1 MGSTTSR
8 WAMLICGAGIVFGV
22 TVAVGLQVLPG
33 PHTETDF
40 LVVGSA
46 ATLLSLGVV
55 FGVLIGTWVKSPELF
70 FKRRQAQAREDQEKP
85 DSDNLK

>member
-1 MGSTTSR
+1 MGSTTGR
-8 WAMLICGAGIVFGV
+8 WAMLICGAAIVFGA
-22 TVAVGLQVLPG
+22 TVAIGLQVLPG

-55 FGVLIGTWVKSPELF
+55 FGVLIGTWVRSPELF
-70 FKRRQAQAREDQEKP
+70 FKRRQAPTSEEQEKT
-85 DSDNLK
+85 DAENLK